1 MTSSEWK
8 QVCEDFADKVKAKQY
23 KKWDY
28 NLWCKWCKSPRNDI
42 SVAYHY
48 HDCEDAIEL
57 WNTETGESI
66 KLPTLDK
73 SFGEYLYDMCFSFHK
88 RGEKDMGTETYTA
101 AIANNTINASAITGG
116 SIDGITV
123 NGCLASN
130 STHDKISN
138 ALKSISN
145 ISLNDIVTPGTYAD
159 YGAKADKAEVNCL
172 EERIVDLEKILKN
185 NKEKEE
191 EKKMKGFNFDFGKIT
206 GDSVRMSV
214 YGVAVKNNSGTW
226 VAYDSKTESMMD
238 VDVLNFSGAD
248 MLYKMPVAVNQVQAG
263 DVIIHNRKPCFVVSF
278 SEDGSAF
285 SVVDI
290 MDSEQKMILP
300 VKSPFGFSFVTK
312 VVSPFNLAGSADA
325 QNPFGNMLPL
335 MMMGDKDIDP
345 MMLMMM
351 CGNGGFDMSNPMMM
365 MFLLDDKGDKSD
377 MMKTMLMAQMFANQ
391 NK

>member
-28 NLWCKWCKSPRNDI
+28 NLWCKWCKNPHNDI
-42 SVAYHY
+42 SVACHY

-66 KLPTLDK
+66 KLPTLDR
-73 SFGEYLYDMCFSFHK
+73 SFGEYLYDTCFSLEK
-88 RGEKDMGTETYTA
+88 KGEKDMTA
-101 AIANNTINASAITGG
+101 CIANATINASDPASSSTNSVVINPSTGSVTLNATSDSALRAWNAIPNYV
-116 SIDGITV
+116 D
-123 NGCLASN
+123 
-130 STHDKISN
+130 
-138 ALKSISN
+138 
-145 ISLNDIVTPGTYAD
+145 YA
-159 YGAKADKAEVNCL
+159 YKAADKCEVNCI
-172 EERIVDLEKILKN
+172 EERIANIEKIIN
-185 NKEKEE
+185 NKEE